1 MALTPKMVLTP
12 KRGEIYWADL
22 LEPVGSR
29 PAYRRPVLVIQDNS
43 FNASKLSTVIIL
55 NFTTNLQ
62 RTQAEGNVFIAA
74 SESGLPK
81 DSVANVTQLYTINK
95 LELTDRISQLSETLM
110 DLVDDGLKLVL
121 GLKR

>member
-1 MALTPKMVLTP
+1 MGLIP
-12 KRGEIYWADL
+12 KRGEIYWADF

-29 PAYRRPVLVIQDNS
+29 PAYRHPVLVIQDNT
-43 FNASKLSTVIIL
+43 FNASKLSTVVIL

-62 RTQAEGNVFIAA
+62 RAQAEGNVFIAA

-95 LELTDRISQLSETLM
+95 LELLERISQLSETLM
-110 DLVDDGLKLVL
+110 DLVDDGLKL